1 MKEWKKEVYQ
11 TTPSCYLF
19 PLGFHALTAKLKLW
33 VGILNRLG
41 EYELR
46 FCYVSAEPWN
56 LKIIVKVKVKLL
68 SRVRLFVTR
77 GLEPTNLLRPW
88 DSPGKNTGVGCH
100 LKQRHYFANKGYSS
114 QSYVFSSNHACLWEL
129 NNIKGWEPK
138 NWCFPTVV
146 LEKTLESLL
155 DRKEIKAVNPKGN
168 KSWIFIGRT
177 DAKAEAPVL
186 WPPGVRSRLIRKD
199 PDTVKDRRQE
209 EEGTTEDEMIGRHH
223 WLNGHEFE

>member
-1 MKEWKKEVYQ
+1 MANRWGNSGNSEKLFLGVPKSLQVVTAAMKLKDVAPWKKSYDQ
-11 TTPSCYLF
+11 PRQLI
-19 PLGFHALTAKLKLW
+19 K
-33 VGILNRLG
+33 
-41 EYELR
+41 
-46 FCYVSAEPWN
+46 
-56 LKIIVKVKVKLL
+56 
-68 SRVRLFVTR
+68 
-77 GLEPTNLLRPW
+77 
-88 DSPGKNTGVGCH
+88 
-100 LKQRHYFANKGYSS
+100 KQRHYFAIKGLSS
-114 QSYVFSSNHACLWEL
+114 QSYGFSSNHACLWEL

-223 WLNGHEFE
+223 WLNGHEFEQILGNGEGQGSLVCCSPWGSLKVRHNWVTE